1 MSCREDKIGETG
13 MVSVI
18 ILTRNAESSLPALLQ
33 QLQQQRFCREL
44 EIIIVDSASTDN
56 TRTIARQFGAR
67 VHEISAAE
75 FDHGTTRTMAAKQA
89 AGDIVV
95 FFTQDAV
102 PLDEHCLDSLLRP
115 LYENESI
122 AVSYGRQLPRPD
134 ASLFGRHLRMFN
146 YGDTSCVRQLDD
158 RLKLGLKTG
167 FVSNSCA
174 AYRKKALSL
183 VDYFGRDHLFGED
196 ACAVGRLLLKGYR
209 IAYVAEAKVYHS
221 HNYSMLQEFRRYFDV
236 GAFHRQQHWLIE
248 ALGTIKGEG
257 GRYVR
262 SELQYLLKGKYYVLL
277 PSFFLRNLMKL
288 AGYKLGY
295 YYTLLPE
302 RLPPCLSMNPAW
314 WEKRKIKANHDGD

>member
-13 MVSVI
+13 LVSVI
-18 ILTRNAESSLPALLQ
+18 IPTRNAESSLPALLQ
-33 QLQQQRFCREL
+33 QLQQQHFCGGL
-44 EIIIVDSASTDN
+44 EIIIIDSASTDH
-56 TRTIARQFGAR
+56 TIAIARQFGVR
-67 VHEISAAE
+67 VLEISVAE
-75 FDHGTTRTMAAKQA
+75 FDHGATRTMAAKQA

-95 FFTQDAV
+95 LFTQDAV
-102 PLDEHCLDSLLRP
+102 PQDEHCLDNLLRP

-122 AVSYGRQLPRPD
+122 AVSYGRQLARPD

-158 RLKLGLKTG
+158 RLKLGLKTV

-209 IAYVAEAKVYHS
+209 IAYVAEARVYHS

-236 GAFHRQQHWLIE
+236 GAFHRQQGWLLKE
-248 ALGTIKGEG
+248 FGTIKGA
-257 GRYVR
+257 GRKYIQ
-262 SELQYLLKGKYYVLL
+262 SEFNHIVKNGKYLLLV
-277 PSFFLRNLMKL
+277 PFILRNLMKF
-288 AGYKLGY
+288 AGYKAGY
-295 YYTLLPE
+295 YHHFFPKAVLPV
-302 RLPPCLSMNPAW
+302 LSMNSPW
-314 WEKRKIKANHDGD
+314 WEKRKNTGCHE

>member
-1 MSCREDKIGETG
+1 MSSRKNKTGETG
-13 MVSVI
+13 LVSVI

-33 QLQQQRFCREL
+33 QLQQQRFRHRL
-44 EIIIVDSASTDN
+44 EIVIVDSASTDN
-56 TRTIARQFGAR
+56 TRAIARQFGIR
-67 VHEISAAE
+67 VHEISVAE
-75 FDHGTTRTMAAKQA
+75 FDHGTTRTMAAEQA

-102 PLDEHCLDSLLRP
+102 PQDEHCLDSLLRP

-122 AVSYGRQLPRPD
+122 AVSYGRQLPQPD

-158 RLKLGLKTG
+158 RLKFGLKTV

-174 AYRKKALSL
+174 AYRKKALAL

-236 GAFHRQQHWLIE
+236 GAFHRQQGWLLQE
-248 ALGTIKGEG
+248 FGTVKGV
-257 GRYVR
+257 GRKYIQ
-262 SELQYLLKGKYYVLL
+262 SEFNYIVKNGKYLLLV
-277 PSFFLRNLMKL
+277 PFILRNLMKF
-288 AGYKLGY
+288 AGYKAGY
-295 YYTLLPE
+295 YHHIFPKAVLPV
-302 RLPPCLSMNPAW
+302 LSMNSPW
-314 WEKRKIKANHDGD
+314 WEKRKNTGFLE